1 MRNVQYFSFLPS
13 DSDLDTTA
21 DDIKIE
27 KKFMLFTHSHSFMY
41 KILIYFH
48 TKI

>member
-1 MRNVQYFSFLPS
+1 MRNVQYFSFLSS

-27 KKFMLFTHSHSFMY
+27 KNLCYLHIRIHLCTRY
-41 KILIYFH
+41 
-48 TKI
+48 